1 MLEKGYRQE
10 SFQCNLCANQ
20 CDISKIL
27 VEGHRPLFY
36 GGRCERYEVRRSSG
50 GGGLR
55 DLFAERERL
64 LMSAYQP
71 KGKAGSRGVIGYP
84 RMLTFHEYFPF
95 FQAFFSELGFSLLL
109 SPPTNAEIVRRG
121 VSGVASAACFP
132 TKVAHGHAAWMK
144 EAVLEGKAGAMLIP
158 SLRETFPTAE
168 AHPYANHCSYIQF
181 IPDLVN
187 EAFKL
192 EASGIRLIRPALHFR
207 MGREQVLRELER
219 TAASLGRLF
228 KDGGAARLR

>member
-1 MLEKGYRQE
+1 
-10 SFQCNLCANQ
+10 
-20 CDISKIL
+20 
-27 VEGHRPLFY
+27 
-36 GGRCERYEVRRSSG
+36 
-50 GGGLR
+50 
-55 DLFAERERL
+55 
-64 LMSAYQP
+64 
-71 KGKAGSRGVIGYP
+71 
-84 RMLTFHEYFPF
+84 MLTFHEYFPF

-192 EASGIRLIRPALHFR
+192 EASGILLIRPALHFR

-219 TAASLGRLF
+219 TAASLGVSSRAEVRRACDEAYAAQARFREARNALGREALDALGP
-228 KDGGAARLR
+228 DGKAV